1 MNTPDLRCK
10 EFVDFLMDY
19 IDGALEPESRRIFD
33 AHVGDCPD
41 CRAYLESY
49 RTTLSLLKS
58 VAEEPDAA
66 VPDEVPETLVA
77 AVMAAREK
85 SR

>member
-1 MNTPDLRCK
+1 MNTPDLCCR

-19 IDGALEPESRRIFD
+19 LDGALEPESRRTFD
-33 AHVGDCPD
+33 AHVGACPD
-41 CRAYLESY
+41 CQAYLASY

-66 VPDEVPETLVA
+66 VPEEVPETLVA
-77 AVMAAREK
+77 AVLAAREK
-85 SR
+85 TR